1 MKNIKQADI
10 KKDWRLIDAKNQ
22 ILGRLSTQV
31 AHLLM
36 GKNKSYWTPHMDCG
50 DYVVVINAKDV
61 VLSAKKEKEKIYWR
75 HSGYPGGLRSKTAA
89 AVRAT
94 KPEELIR
101 HAVVGMLPKNKLS
114 RLILKKLYVYPNAN
128 HPYQNHF
135 Q

>member
-10 KKDWRLIDAKNQ
+10 KRDWRLIDAKNQ

-31 AHLLM
+31 VHLLM

>member
-10 KKDWRLIDAKNQ
+10 KRDWRLIDAKNQ

>member
-31 AHLLM
+31 VHLLM

>member
-10 KKDWRLIDAKNQ
+10 KRDWRLIDAKNQ

-31 AHLLM
+31 VHLLM

-61 VLSAKKEKEKIYWR
+61 VLSTKKEKEKIYWR

-114 RLILKKLYVYPNAN
+114 RLILKKLYVYPN
-128 HPYQNHF
+128 
-135 Q
+135 

>member
-36 GKNKSYWTPHMDCG
+36 GKNKSYWTPYMDCG